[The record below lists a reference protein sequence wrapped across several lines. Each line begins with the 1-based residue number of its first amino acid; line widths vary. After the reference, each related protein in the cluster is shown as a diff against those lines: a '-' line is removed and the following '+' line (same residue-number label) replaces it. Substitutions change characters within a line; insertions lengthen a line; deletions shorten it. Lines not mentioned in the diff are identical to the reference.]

1 MIQHDRKYMCVCHM
15 KQAVPSLNN
24 VDTISEGQSNN
35 FNSLVFDD
43 KLIEVLDSCC
53 HLVLIVTRSI
63 HTPLHTHSYPFMSS
77 LKVCVPDQMLKQA

>member
-1 MIQHDRKYMCVCHM
+1 MN
-15 KQAVPSLNN
+15 QAVPSLNN

-53 HLVLIVTRSI
+53 HLVLNVTRSKY
-63 HTPLHTHSYPFMSS
+63 TALHTHSYLFMSK
-77 LKVCVPDQMLKQA
+77 LKVARHIRLKHNPDSLCD